1 MSNFYLNSIS
11 DSQKHYIDDSW
22 VFLRELAQNSR
33 DAGAFEIRIDP
44 GGNGSGTEV
53 IIFSDNG
60 KGMTYK
66 EARKYLFRLYSSS
79 KLKEKASV
87 GMYGIGF
94 WTVMKYQPD
103 TIIIESYSDEEDKWA
118 VSLDKELN
126 HKRVECKLEKFGTRV
141 TLIREKHFSEYETF
155 CSELEK
161 GVIKFCRFIGRKNG
175 RKKNLPV
182 VFMGKVIS
190 EELRYDEGVTLKY
203 GGRNFEG
210 IVGLGKVPE
219 VTFYIGGIL
228 AWEGYTL
235 DEVSLLENEKEEND
249 YTKSGIAPVFL
260 INGRNLK
267 VNMSRKELIADNS
280 LKSII
285 KSSEKSLKELVQ
297 MCSDHAYPRTKIK
310 KMFSAVKN
318 LYRSI
323 SSSYWKIIL
332 ITLILIIPA
341 EFYLLKKLFPVGGS
355 VVSFPDVVSTA
366 LYKQYSATVD
376 MLGKGVIADVRYSPK
391 NDILLR
397 MFTAPVYDRKK
408 GFIRNVEEKYI
419 NLRKSNFKS
428 EDDYK
433 VSIFIKN
440 GGDIFL
446 PYPIGYIVNEESI
459 KISSEESIRL
469 RKSDSGEFV
478 LNVQG
483 LNKMLKYTCTL
494 DERVDDSFLDS
505 KYLKFPGYVR
515 FSNDIEKVIHELF
528 YLSIDSK
535 IEKAVKLT
543 NILVK
548 YDSSEGTAEYFKNFK
563 KSEEW
568 IVKVLEIGAGDCD
581 VINGVLCLILRK
593 SGVRSRLVI
602 GLVGEKGF
610 VKPQIHSWVEYFD
623 KKWKNIDATINSN
636 DSDVKKV
643 LNTPSTFILEDKS
656 DRSENKIKILPMIL
670 KVLFLLLILSVFPL
684 VLFFREKFIK
694 EKEKRGKLNPKNK
707 IKARRDIIEIG
718 KSYLLDPKLWNYNF
732 NIVEQEIIT
741 TVSGK
746 NISMKRGLKLLKEG
760 KLFFGR
766 TGNPLVD
773 ALKNSNEFIVDSEN
787 IIQYPIIKLFYGLID
802 LNRIND
808 LAIDLEFKS
817 GSEKSTTMLKEI
829 NLILKK
835 VSWKNLICFEA
846 LNFDDKLLWDI
857 DFSRIDFRKFFKKTG
872 YPSRFIVLN
881 MDSPELIE
889 IINLYEFNRDLAL
902 KRFFQLIMD
911 KSFFFYNDREISRK
925 KILRTILNHG

>member
-1 MSNFYLNSIS
+1 MNNFFLDRIN
-11 DSQKHYIDDSW
+11 DSQKNYIDDPW

-33 DAGAFEIRIDP
+33 DAGAFEIKIDS
-44 GGNGSGTEV
+44 GGSGSGTEV

-94 WTVMKYQPD
+94 WTVMKYEPD

-118 VSLDKELN
+118 VLLDKELN
-126 HKRVECKLEKFGTRV
+126 HKRVECNLDKFGTRV
-141 TLIREKHFSEYETF
+141 TLIRKKHFSEYETF

-161 GVIKFCRFIGRKNG
+161 GVMKFCRFIDRKSGGRKT
-175 RKKNLPV
+175 LPV
-182 VFMGKVIS
+182 VFRGKIIS
-190 EELRYDEGVTLKY
+190 EELKYNEGVTLKY

-210 IVGLGKVPE
+210 IVGLSEVPR

-235 DEVSLLENEKEEND
+235 DEVSLTESDIKKND
-249 YTKSGIAPVFL
+249 YIKSGIAPVFL
-260 INGRNLK
+260 INSRNLK

-280 LKSII
+280 LKKII
-285 KSSEKSLKELVQ
+285 KSSEKALKELVQ

-310 KMFSAVKN
+310 KMFSVIKN

-323 SSSYWKIIL
+323 STSYWKIIL
-332 ITLILIIPA
+332 ITLIFIIPA

-391 NDILLR
+391 DNILLR
-397 MFTAPVYDRKK
+397 MFTAPYYDKKK
-408 GFIRNVEEKYI
+408 GFIRNVEGKFI
-419 NLRKSNFKS
+419 NLQKSNFKS
-428 EDDYK
+428 EGDYK

-440 GGDIFL
+440 GGDVFL
-446 PYPIGYIVNEESI
+446 PYPIGYIVNEKSVR
-459 KISSEESIRL
+459 ISGEESIRL
-469 RKSDSGEFV
+469 KRFDSGEIV
-478 LNVQG
+478 LNVRG
-483 LNKMLKYTCTL
+483 LNKILKYTCTL
-494 DERVDDSFLDS
+494 DEMVEDSSLYS
-505 KYLKFPGYVR
+505 KYLKFPEHVQ
-515 FSNDIEKVIHELF
+515 FSNEIEKIIHELF
-528 YLSIDSK
+528 YLSIDNK

-543 NILVK
+543 NILVR
-548 YDSSEGTAEYFKNFK
+548 YDSSESTAEYFRNYKNNETWL
-563 KSEEW
+563 S
-568 IVKVLEIGAGDCD
+568 KVLDIGVGDCD

-602 GLVGEKGF
+602 GLVGENGF

-623 KKWKNIDATINSN
+623 KKWKNIDATVNLN
-636 DSDVKKV
+636 DSDVQKV
-643 LNTPSTFILEDKS
+643 LNTPTTFVFENKS
-656 DRSENKIKILPMIL
+656 DRSENKIEIIPMIL
-670 KVLFLLLILSVFPL
+670 KVLLLLLILSVFPS
-684 VLFFREKFIK
+684 VLFLREKVIK

-746 NISMKRGLKLLKEG
+746 NISIKRGLKLLKEG

-766 TGNPLVD
+766 AENPIVD
-773 ALKNSNEFIVDSEN
+773 ALKNSDEFIIDSEN
-787 IIQYPIIKLFYGLID
+787 IIQYPIVKLFYGIID
-802 LNRIND
+802 LNKINAM
-808 LAIDLEFKS
+808 AIDLEFKS

-846 LNFDDKLLWDI
+846 LNFNDKLLSDV
-857 DFSRIDFRKFFKKTG
+857 DFSRIYFRKFFKKTG
-872 YPSRFIVLN
+872 YPRRFVVLN
-881 MDSPELIE
+881 MGSPELIE
-889 IINLYEFNRDLAL
+889 IINLYEFNRDMAL

-911 KSFFFYNDREISRK
+911 KSSFFYNDREISQK
-925 KILRTILNHG
+925 KILRTILKHG